1 MRLLPTASLLAI
13 SLFCMSFGYYSLN
26 TYEISEDYAIKFS
39 TRGVEGTFSDLNGS
53 IAFDAS
59 NLATSS
65 FDVAVA
71 TSTIETGNNTQNKH
85 ARGDNWLDAEAF
97 PSISFKSSA
106 FAKTPK
112 GYSVSG
118 DLTIHGVT
126 QKVSI
131 PFTFKNKVFEGAISV
146 PREAFGIDGPF
157 LFGSMVGDEVE
168 VSLRVPV
175 Q

>member
-85 ARGDNWLDAEAF
+85 ARGDNWL
-97 PSISFKSSA
+97 SVHSFH
-106 FAKTPK
+106 F
-112 GYSVSG
+112 
-118 DLTIHGVT
+118 
-126 QKVSI
+126 QKQGLRRSDQR
-131 PFTFKNKVFEGAISV
+131 TE
-146 PREAFGIDGPF
+146 R
-157 LFGSMVGDEVE
+157 
-168 VSLRVPV
+168 SLRHRRTVSFW
-175 Q
+175 QHGR